1 MKPSSPIPRGYS
13 PSPISIALRPGQ
25 VLTVIATDENGAV
38 PEGAVAPSSLPVL
51 QAGRTGDLARRSD
64 TPRKTPDTPR
74 KTPDTP
80 RKTPDRGFR

>member
-13 PSPISIALRPGQ
+13 PSPVTIALRPGQ
-25 VLTVIATDENGAV
+25 VLTVIATDENGSI
-38 PEGAVAPSSLPVL
+38 PEGAAAPRNLPVVM
-51 QAGRTGDLARRSD
+51 AARNAD

-80 RKTPDRGFR
+80 RKTPDRGFF